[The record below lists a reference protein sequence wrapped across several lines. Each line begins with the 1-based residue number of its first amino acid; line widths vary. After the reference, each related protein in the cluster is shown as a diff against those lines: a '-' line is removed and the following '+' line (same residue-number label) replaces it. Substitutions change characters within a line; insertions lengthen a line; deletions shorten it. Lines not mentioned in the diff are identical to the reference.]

1 MLLFN
6 LLIVSIIMKISV
18 FDGYDTLILAFYY
31 VLPNLIPGCW
41 NLVPE
46 IKLYI
51 FNLK

>member
-1 MLLFN
+1 
-6 LLIVSIIMKISV
+6 MKISV
-18 FDGYDTLILAFYY
+18 FDGYVTLILAFYY

-41 NLVPE
+41 SLVPE